1 MKIVRQGSP
10 GLHGNGGQS
19 VRGRKWR
26 QRLVGPDGLTYK
38 GVGFHAGAAAW
49 KEHSCAP
56 GRRKTPSFFPAV
68 RYVGCGTSQ
77 LLLLFLSQWP
87 LERRK
92 PSAEG
97 EGTC

>member
-1 MKIVRQGSP
+1 M
-10 GLHGNGGQS
+10 
-19 VRGRKWR
+19 RGREWR

-38 GVGFHAGAAAW
+38 GVGFRAGAAAW
-49 KEHSCAP
+49 KEHSR
-56 GRRKTPSFFPAV
+56 RRKTPSFFPAV
-68 RYVGCGTSQ
+68 RYVGCGTTQ

-87 LERRK
+87 LEKRK